1 MAKEYDLIVVGAG
14 PAGLMAAK
22 TAGENGLN
30 VALIERKERITDIN
44 RACAMMLVSLGGK
57 YLGERILLNPREKRL
72 CFPRCGFS
80 IPYQGP
86 HQDFYTWSIY
96 SHNGHKIQLGDY
108 QENFQKGEAG
118 RATAVYN
125 KEILLKGLLQEALS
139 HQVDVFHCQ
148 DLNTLVPGL
157 VASRLLNKPVVFD
170 AKDPYPEMISIVHSA
185 AFVKFTN
192 FVERFLCRHVD
203 TIRTVNQ
210 LMRQRFEKITS
221 KPIHIVHNYPELKD
235 FNPEKYQGKEADQTL
250 VFGRIGQIR
259 EGMGIEETVEAIKHI
274 LKKVRVQLLFVGR
287 IKDSYRYRFMELIDP
302 IRNNV
307 EYVNEVPYSNI
318 PDYYYRMDVFML
330 LYNMKGIASY
340 ISPTKLFDSMAMGVP
355 VIASDVGETRDFV
368 EKYKC
373 GLVIKSNEKE
383 LILNA
388 METMI
393 FNPDLRITFGQ
404 NGLRAAKTTTNWEK
418 EKIKFVKVFND
429 CIRAS

>member
-1 MAKEYDLIVVGAG
+1 MEVAENGEVFGRRPKRKFLFSIISSPFRSQTVFRKE
-14 PAGLMAAK
+14 AK
-22 TAGENGLN
+22 TL
-30 VALIERKERITDIN
+30 K
-44 RACAMMLVSLGGK
+44 
-57 YLGERILLNPREKRL
+57 
-72 CFPRCGFS
+72 
-80 IPYQGP
+80 
-86 HQDFYTWSIY
+86 
-96 SHNGHKIQLGDY
+96 
-108 QENFQKGEAG
+108 EAG
-118 RATAVYN
+118 WHVRVIAWDRKNQYPKKDTVDDIPIDNISVRASYET
-125 KEILLKGLLQEALS
+125 KGIYIVFKTIGFWLIALYKLFIYR